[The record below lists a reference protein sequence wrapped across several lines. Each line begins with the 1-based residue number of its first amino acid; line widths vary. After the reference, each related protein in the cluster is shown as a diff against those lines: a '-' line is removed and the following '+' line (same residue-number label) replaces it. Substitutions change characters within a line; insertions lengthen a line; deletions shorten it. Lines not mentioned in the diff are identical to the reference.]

1 MGVCVLLYQKMDNYH
16 LSQIITWLQ
25 LNRASLSVTQQ
36 MLVVIKHGVD
46 VSFFINAAYQR
57 TANGA
62 SITVQLS
69 SAKLYFFCNH
79 DPSSPKMNVTDYS
92 TRFMES
98 CSIINM
104 SVSQQYCRNQAAT
117 G

>member
-46 VSFFINAAYQR
+46 VWMCLFS
-57 TANGA
+57 
-62 SITVQLS
+62 
-69 SAKLYFFCNH
+69 
-79 DPSSPKMNVTDYS
+79 S
-92 TRFMES
+92 TRRISAQQM
-98 CSIINM
+98 
-104 SVSQQYCRNQAAT
+104 VYASQFS
-117 G
+117 